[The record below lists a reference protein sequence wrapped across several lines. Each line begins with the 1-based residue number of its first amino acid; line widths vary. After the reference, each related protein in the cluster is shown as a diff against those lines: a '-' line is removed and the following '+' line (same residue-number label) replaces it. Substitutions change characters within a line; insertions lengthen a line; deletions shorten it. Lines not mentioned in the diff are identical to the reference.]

1 MPAGKRNRE
10 FGKEGNMTWA
20 KSLPGR
26 QGRKNKSC
34 WVLRGE
40 AEEKEGRGG
49 NHVGWSPLS
58 FILPKVGGGERFKIT
73 GKVLGRFQ
81 SKGYCSSLFWI
92 NIGTLLSALR

>member
-1 MPAGKRNRE
+1 
-10 FGKEGNMTWA
+10 MTWV

-58 FILPKVGGGERFKIT
+58 FTLPKVGGGERF
-73 GKVLGRFQ
+73 
-81 SKGYCSSLFWI
+81 
-92 NIGTLLSALR
+92 